1 MIWLCLLFSLP
12 VPGPKM
18 TGVECVEGMASG
30 LYEELFA
37 AVVSLINRYGAA
49 GHRTGGVCGRQLLL
63 LGLLKRNLSGGS
75 PEKGIEQATAAG

>member
-1 MIWLCLLFSLP
+1 MMWLCLLFSLP

-49 GHRTGGVCGRQLLL
+49 GRRAGGAGSFRGCEEEPL
-63 LGLLKRNLSGGS
+63 LGALRRGDCCLLK
-75 PEKGIEQATAAG
+75 KKVT